1 MVNGKKNQG
10 NDFIF
15 WDEMWNNSENE
26 KVFDEDHALDIVLN
40 TMIDEIDWKEGM
52 DPNDKKEE

>member
-40 TMIDEIDWKEGM
+40 TMVDEIDWN
-52 DPNDKKEE
+52 NDFDSTEEEKG